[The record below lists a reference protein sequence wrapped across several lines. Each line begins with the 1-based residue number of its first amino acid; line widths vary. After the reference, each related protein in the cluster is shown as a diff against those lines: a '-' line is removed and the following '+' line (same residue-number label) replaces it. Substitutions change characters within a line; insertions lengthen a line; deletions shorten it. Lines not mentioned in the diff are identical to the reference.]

1 MNAPDLADLPLRE
14 LLERLAAPTPA
25 PGGGSA
31 AAAVCGVAAS
41 LVQMAAGFG
50 PRPDAP
56 PAGGASLERAGA
68 RASELRA
75 LALELA
81 EAEMS
86 SYAPVL
92 KALRRPASDP
102 ARGQRLSEAL
112 TSASVVPLRIA
123 ATGAEVAA
131 LAART
136 AAECRPHLNGDA
148 ITAALLAGGA
158 CSAAS
163 RLVQINLASEAGD
176 PRLQQAANF
185 ADQAAASSEAA
196 LATGSASSSR

>member
-1 MNAPDLADLPLRE
+1 MNAPDLSDLPLPE

-31 AAAVCGVAAS
+31 AAVVCGVAAS

-56 PAGGASLERAGA
+56 PADSASLEGAGA
-68 RASELRA
+68 RAGELRA

-81 EAEMS
+81 QAEMS

-92 KALRRPASDP
+92 EALRRPASDP
-102 ARGQRLSEAL
+102 ERGQRLSQAL
-112 TSASVVPLRIA
+112 SNASVTPLRIA

-136 AAECRPHLNGDA
+136 AAECHRHLTGDA

-163 RLVQINLASEAGD
+163 TLVRINLASEAGD
-176 PRLQQAANF
+176 PRLEQAANF
-185 ADQAAASSEAA
+185 ARQAAASGETA
-196 LATGSASSSR
+196 LATG

>member
-1 MNAPDLADLPLRE
+1 MSAPDLADLPLRE
-14 LLERLAAPTPA
+14 LLERLAATTPA

-31 AAAVCGVAAS
+31 AAVVCGVAAS

-56 PAGGASLERAGA
+56 PVDGAALERAGA

-81 EAEMS
+81 EAEMT

-92 KALRRPASDP
+92 QALRRPASDP
-102 ARGQRLSEAL
+102 ERDQRLTEAL
-112 TSASVVPLRIA
+112 ASASAVPLRIA

-136 AAECRPHLNGDA
+136 AAECRPHLSGDA
-148 ITAALLAGGA
+148 ITAALLASGA
-158 CSAAS
+158 SSAAS

-176 PRLQQAANF
+176 ARLEQAANF
-185 ADQAAASSEAA
+185 ARQAAAAGQAA
-196 LATGSASSSR
+196 VATG

>member
-1 MNAPDLADLPLRE
+1 MKAPDLADLPLRE
-14 LLERLAAPTPA
+14 LLERLATPTPA

-31 AAAVCGVAAS
+31 AAVVCGVAAS

-50 PRPDAP
+50 SRPDAP
-56 PAGGASLERAGA
+56 PADRASLEGVGVRAG
-68 RASELRA
+68 ELRA

-92 KALRRPASDP
+92 EALRRPASDP
-102 ARGQRLSEAL
+102 ERGQRLSRAL
-112 TSASVVPLRIA
+112 AGASATPLRIA

-136 AAECRPHLNGDA
+136 ATECSPHLTGDA

-163 RLVQINLASEAGD
+163 KLVQINLASEAGD
-176 PRLQQAANF
+176 PRLEQAAKF
-185 ADQAAASSEAA
+185 ARQAAASGETA
-196 LATGSASSSR
+196 LATG

>member
-31 AAAVCGVAAS
+31 AAVVCGVAAS

-50 PRPDAP
+50 TRPDAP
-56 PAGGASLERAGA
+56 LADGASLERAGA
-68 RASELRA
+68 RAGELRA

-92 KALRRPASDP
+92 EALHRPSADPERR
-102 ARGQRLSEAL
+102 QRLSQAL
-112 TSASVVPLRIA
+112 ADASVTPLRIA
-123 ATGAEVAA
+123 ATGAEVAG

-136 AAECRPHLNGDA
+136 AAECRPHLTGDA

-163 RLVQINLASEAGD
+163 TLVQINLASEAGD
-176 PRLQQAANF
+176 PRLEQAATF
-185 ADQAAASSEAA
+185 ARQAAASGETA
-196 LATGSASSSR
+196 LATG

>member
-31 AAAVCGVAAS
+31 AAVVCGVAAS

-56 PAGGASLERAGA
+56 PADGASLEGAGVRAG
-68 RASELRA
+68 ELRA

-92 KALRRPASDP
+92 EALRRPASDP
-102 ARGQRLSEAL
+102 ERSQRLSQAL
-112 TSASVVPLRIA
+112 AGASVTHLRIA

-136 AAECRPHLNGDA
+136 ATECSPHLTGDA

-163 RLVQINLASEAGD
+163 KLVQINLVSEAGD
-176 PRLQQAANF
+176 PRLEQAANF
-185 ADQAAASSEAA
+185 AREAAASGETA
-196 LATGSASSSR
+196 LATG